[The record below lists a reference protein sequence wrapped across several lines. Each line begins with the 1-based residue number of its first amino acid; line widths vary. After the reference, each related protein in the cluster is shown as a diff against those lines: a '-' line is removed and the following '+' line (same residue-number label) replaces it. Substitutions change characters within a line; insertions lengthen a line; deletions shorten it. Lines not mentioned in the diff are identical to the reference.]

1 MKSNTPWY
9 IVAVL
14 SVVALVF
21 DRLAKMWFIQQPSD
35 GIPVWD
41 PIVILRYHLNT
52 DMALS
57 LPLFPWLYYP
67 LIAVVFGALL
77 YAIYM
82 SVHNQRVIEFACILF
97 VLVGAVSNL
106 IDRIMYGGV
115 IDFVSLSIGNVF
127 NIADVYIV
135 VGIIGW
141 CIVSL
146 QNDRKKAGA
155 S

>member
-1 MKSNTPWY
+1 MKPNTPWY
-9 IVAVL
+9 VVAIV

-21 DRLAKMWFIQQPSD
+21 DRLAKMWFIQNPLD
-35 GIPVWD
+35 VIPVWD
-41 PIVILRYHLNT
+41 PIVVLRYHLNT

-67 LIAVVFGALL
+67 LIAVVFSALI
-77 YAIYM
+77 YAIYT
-82 SVHNQRVIEFACILF
+82 SVHNQHIVEFSCIVF

-135 VGIIGW
+135 AGIIGW

-146 QNDRKKAGA
+146 RSDRKKAGVT
-155 S
+155 